1 MSIYMD
7 SLYDGAGANIAFSRV
22 NNFLTCSASITG
34 RNWDMHSWEYF
45 TIPSSDISQEL
56 NSDDCGVYVAKWAQH
71 ISLGLPLDFTQDD
84 TVNFWYSL
92 ILDIVRNSLSMDIK
106 TPNAQSK
113 NETLTRTVAASS
125 N

>member
-1 MSIYMD
+1 
-7 SLYDGAGANIAFSRV
+7 
-22 NNFLTCSASITG
+22 
-34 RNWDMHSWEYF
+34 MHSWEYF

-113 NETLTRTVAASS
+113 NETLTRTMAASS